1 MAFKWEEVDEKL
13 RKQIEEENGIL
24 TGIKEISSWMID
36 EERSIVVWMQPN
48 TLKKIDGD
56 FSEDLWIKFLK
67 TKSNDIARFTVMPG
81 ESERVDTPD
90 GKCKMIYRWDKI
102 LSFWIGKSR
111 IRKNMDYNE
120 MLSILKEALTCRDGA
135 RNEKCPDFSVEF
147 NFNQRA
153 NIGYALAQRKWNAG

>member
-1 MAFKWEEVDEKL
+1 MAFKCEEVDEKL

-67 TKSNDIARFTVMPG
+67 TKSNDIAHFMVMPG
-81 ESERVDTPD
+81 ESEQVDTPD

-102 LSFWIGKSR
+102 LSFWIGK
-111 IRKNMDYNE
+111 NMDYNE
-120 MLSILKEALTCRDGA
+120 MLSILKEALTCRGGGA
-135 RNEKCPDFSVEF
+135 RNEKYPIFSVEF

>member
-1 MAFKWEEVDEKL
+1 MAFKCAKVDEKL

-111 IRKNMDYNE
+111 IGKNMDYNE

>member
-1 MAFKWEEVDEKL
+1 MAFKRAKVNEKF

-36 EERSIVVWMQPN
+36 EERGIVVWMQPS
-48 TLKKIDGD
+48 TKKKIDGD

-67 TKSNDIARFTVMPG
+67 TKSNDIAWFMVMPG

-111 IRKNMDYNE
+111 IGKNMDYNE
-120 MLSILKEALTCRDGA
+120 MLSILKEALTYRDGA
-135 RNEKCPDFSVEF
+135 RNKKCPDFSVEF
-147 NFNQRA
+147 NF
-153 NIGYALAQRKWNAG
+153 

>member
-1 MAFKWEEVDEKL
+1 MAFKRAKVNEKF

-36 EERSIVVWMQPN
+36 EERGIVVWMQPS

-67 TKSNDIARFTVMPG
+67 TKSNDIAQFMVMPG
-81 ESERVDTPD
+81 ESEQVVTLD

-102 LSFWIGKSR
+102 LSFWIGK
-111 IRKNMDYNE
+111 NMDYNE
-120 MLSILKEALTCRDGA
+120 MLSILKEALTCRGGGA
-135 RNEKCPDFSVEF
+135 RNEKYPIFSVEF

-153 NIGYALAQRKWNAG
+153 NIGYALTQRKWNAG

>member
-1 MAFKWEEVDEKL
+1 MAFKCAKVDEKL

-36 EERSIVVWMQPN
+36 EERSIVVWMQQS

-102 LSFWIGKSR
+102 LSFRIG
-111 IRKNMDYNE
+111 KNMDYNE

>member
-1 MAFKWEEVDEKL
+1 MAFKCEEVDEKL

-24 TGIKEISSWMID
+24 SGIKEISSWMID

-56 FSEDLWIKFLK
+56 FSEDLCIKFLK
-67 TKSNDIARFTVMPG
+67 TKSNDIAHFMVMPG

-102 LSFWIGKSR
+102 LSFWIG
-111 IRKNMDYNE
+111 KNMDYNE

>member
-1 MAFKWEEVDEKL
+1 MIAFKCAKVDEKL

-36 EERSIVVWMQPN
+36 EERGIVVWMQPS

-56 FSEDLWIKFLK
+56 FSECLWIKFLK
-67 TKSNDIARFTVMPG
+67 IKSDYIDYFLVMPG
-81 ESERVDTPD
+81 ESEQVVTLD

-102 LSFWIGKSR
+102 LSFRIG
-111 IRKNMDYNE
+111 KNMDYNE

>member
-1 MAFKWEEVDEKL
+1 MAFKCAKVDEKL

-102 LSFWIGKSR
+102 LSFRIG
-111 IRKNMDYNE
+111 KNMDYNE

>member
-1 MAFKWEEVDEKL
+1 MPFKCAKVDEKL

-111 IRKNMDYNE
+111 IGKNMDYNE

-135 RNEKCPDFSVEF
+135 RNEKYPVYSVEF
-147 NFNQRA
+147 NF
-153 NIGYALAQRKWNAG
+153 

>member
-1 MAFKWEEVDEKL
+1 MAFKRAKVNEKF

-36 EERSIVVWMQPN
+36 EERGIVVWMQQS

-67 TKSNDIARFTVMPG
+67 TKSNDIAQFMVMPG
-81 ESERVDTPD
+81 ESEQVDTPD

-102 LSFWIGKSR
+102 LSFWIGK
-111 IRKNMDYNE
+111 NMDYNE
-120 MLSILKEALTCRDGA
+120 MLSILKEALTCRGGGA
-135 RNEKCPDFSVEF
+135 RNEKYPIFSVEF

-153 NIGYALAQRKWNAG
+153 NIGYALTQRKWNAG

>member
-1 MAFKWEEVDEKL
+1 MAFKCEEVDEKL

-36 EERSIVVWMQPN
+36 EERSIVVWMQPSI
-48 TLKKIDGD
+48 LKKIDGD

-102 LSFWIGKSR
+102 LSFWIGK
-111 IRKNMDYNE
+111 NMDYNE
-120 MLSILKEALTCRDGA
+120 MLSILKEALTCRGGGEA
-135 RNEKCPDFSVEF
+135 RNEKYPDFLVEF
-147 NFNQRA
+147 NF
-153 NIGYALAQRKWNAG
+153 

>member
-1 MAFKWEEVDEKL
+1 MAFKRAKVNEKF

-36 EERSIVVWMQPN
+36 EERGIVVWMQQS

-67 TKSNDIARFTVMPG
+67 TKSNDIAQFMVMPG
-81 ESERVDTPD
+81 ESEQVDTPD

-102 LSFWIGKSR
+102 LSFRIG
-111 IRKNMDYNE
+111 KNMDYNE
-120 MLSILKEALTCRDGA
+120 MLSILKEALTYRDGA
-135 RNEKCPDFSVEF
+135 RNKKCPDFSVEF
-147 NFNQRA
+147 NF
-153 NIGYALAQRKWNAG
+153 

>member
-1 MAFKWEEVDEKL
+1 MAFKCEEVDEKL

-67 TKSNDIARFTVMPG
+67 TKSNDIAHFMVMPG
-81 ESERVDTPD
+81 ESEQVDTPD

-102 LSFWIGKSR
+102 LSFWIGK
-111 IRKNMDYNE
+111 NMDYNE
-120 MLSILKEALTCRDGA
+120 MLPILKEALTCRGGGEA
-135 RNEKCPDFSVEF
+135 RNEKYPVYSVEF
-147 NFNQRA
+147 NF
-153 NIGYALAQRKWNAG
+153 

>member
-1 MAFKWEEVDEKL
+1 MAFKRAKVNEKF

-36 EERSIVVWMQPN
+36 EERGIVVWMQPS

-56 FSEDLWIKFLK
+56 FSERLFIRFLRAE
-67 TKSNDIARFTVMPG
+67 SHDIAEFLVMPG

-102 LSFWIGKSR
+102 LSFRIG
-111 IRKNMDYNE
+111 KNMDYNE
-120 MLSILKEALTCRDGA
+120 MLSILKEALTCRGGGA
-135 RNEKCPDFSVEF
+135 RNEKYPIFSVEF

>member
-24 TGIKEISSWMID
+24 TSIKEISSWMID
-36 EERSIVVWMQPN
+36 EERGIVVWMQQS

-67 TKSNDIARFTVMPG
+67 TKSNDIAQFMVMPG
-81 ESERVDTPD
+81 ESEQVDTPD

-102 LSFWIGKSR
+102 LSFRIG
-111 IRKNMDYNE
+111 KNMDYNE
-120 MLSILKEALTCRDGA
+120 MLSILKEAPTCRGGGA
-135 RNEKCPDFSVEF
+135 RNEKYPDFLVEF
-147 NFNQRA
+147 NF
-153 NIGYALAQRKWNAG
+153 

>member
-36 EERSIVVWMQPN
+36 EERGIVVWMQQS

-67 TKSNDIARFTVMPG
+67 TKSNDIAQFLVMPG
-81 ESERVDTPD
+81 ESEQVDTPD

-102 LSFWIGKSR
+102 LSFWIGK
-111 IRKNMDYNE
+111 NMDYNE
-120 MLSILKEALTCRDGA
+120 MLSILKEALTCRGGGEA
-135 RNEKCPDFSVEF
+135 RNEKYPVYSVEF
-147 NFNQRA
+147 NF
-153 NIGYALAQRKWNAG
+153 

>member
-36 EERSIVVWMQPN
+36 EERGIVVWMQQS

-67 TKSNDIARFTVMPG
+67 TKSNDIAQFMVMPG
-81 ESERVDTPD
+81 ESEQVDTPD

-102 LSFWIGKSR
+102 LSFRIG
-111 IRKNMDYNE
+111 KNMDYNE
-120 MLSILKEALTCRDGA
+120 MLSILKEALTCRDGE
-135 RNEKCPDFSVEF
+135 RNENCPDFSVEF
-147 NFNQRA
+147 NF
-153 NIGYALAQRKWNAG
+153 

>member
-1 MAFKWEEVDEKL
+1 MAFKRAKVNEKF

-36 EERSIVVWMQPN
+36 EERSIVVWMQQS

-67 TKSNDIARFTVMPG
+67 TKSNDIAQFMVMPG
-81 ESERVDTPD
+81 ESEQVDTPD

-102 LSFWIGKSR
+102 LSVRIG
-111 IRKNMDYNE
+111 KNMDYNE
-120 MLSILKEALTCRDGA
+120 MLSILKEALTCRGGGA
-135 RNEKCPDFSVEF
+135 RNEKYPDFLVEF
-147 NFNQRA
+147 NF
-153 NIGYALAQRKWNAG
+153 

>member
-36 EERSIVVWMQPN
+36 EERGIVVWMQPS
-48 TLKKIDGD
+48 TKKKIDGD
-56 FSEDLWIKFLK
+56 FSEDLCIKFLK
-67 TKSNDIARFTVMPG
+67 TKSNDIAWFMVMPG

-111 IRKNMDYNE
+111 IGKNMDYNE

-147 NFNQRA
+147 NF
-153 NIGYALAQRKWNAG
+153 

>member
-1 MAFKWEEVDEKL
+1 MAFKCAKVNEKF

-36 EERSIVVWMQPN
+36 EERGIVVWMQPS

-67 TKSNDIARFTVMPG
+67 TKSNNIAQFMVMPG
-81 ESERVDTPD
+81 ESEQIDTPD

-102 LSFWIGKSR
+102 LSFSIG
-111 IRKNMDYNE
+111 KNMDYNE
-120 MLSILKEALTCRDGA
+120 MLSILKEALTYRDGA
-135 RNEKCPDFSVEF
+135 RNKKCPDFSVEF
-147 NFNQRA
+147 NF
-153 NIGYALAQRKWNAG
+153 

>member
-1 MAFKWEEVDEKL
+1 MAFKRAKVNEKF

-36 EERSIVVWMQPN
+36 EERGIVVWMQQS

-67 TKSNDIARFTVMPG
+67 TKSNDIAQFMVMPG
-81 ESERVDTPD
+81 ESEQVDTPD

-102 LSFWIGKSR
+102 LSFRIG
-111 IRKNMDYNE
+111 KNMDYNE
-120 MLSILKEALTCRDGA
+120 MLSILKEALTCRDGE
-135 RNEKCPDFSVEF
+135 RNENCPDFSVEF
-147 NFNQRA
+147 NF
-153 NIGYALAQRKWNAG
+153 

>member
-1 MAFKWEEVDEKL
+1 MAFKYEKVNEKF

-111 IRKNMDYNE
+111 IGKNMDYNE

-147 NFNQRA
+147 NF
-153 NIGYALAQRKWNAG
+153 

>member
-24 TGIKEISSWMID
+24 TSIKEISSWMID
-36 EERSIVVWMQPN
+36 EERGIVVWMQQS
-48 TLKKIDGD
+48 TSKKIDGD

-102 LSFWIGKSR
+102 LSFRIG
-111 IRKNMDYNE
+111 KNMDYNE

>member
-1 MAFKWEEVDEKL
+1 MAFKCEEVDEKL

-67 TKSNDIARFTVMPG
+67 TKSNDITHFTVMPG

-102 LSFWIGKSR
+102 LSFWIGK
-111 IRKNMDYNE
+111 NMDYNE
-120 MLSILKEALTCRDGA
+120 MLSILKEALTCRDGE
-135 RNEKCPDFSVEF
+135 RNEKCPVYSVEF
-147 NFNQRA
+147 NF
-153 NIGYALAQRKWNAG
+153 

>member
-1 MAFKWEEVDEKL
+1 MAFKCEEVDKKL

-111 IRKNMDYNE
+111 IGKNMDYNE
-120 MLSILKEALTCRDGA
+120 MLSILKEALTYRDGA
-135 RNEKCPDFSVEF
+135 RNKKCPYFSVEF
-147 NFNQRA
+147 NF
-153 NIGYALAQRKWNAG
+153 